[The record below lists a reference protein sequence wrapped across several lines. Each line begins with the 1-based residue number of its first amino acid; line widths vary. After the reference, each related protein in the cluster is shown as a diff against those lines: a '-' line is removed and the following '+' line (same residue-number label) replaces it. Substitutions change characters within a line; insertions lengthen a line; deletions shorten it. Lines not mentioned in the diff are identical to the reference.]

1 MIIIQK
7 NYSGGNGR
15 GTLEY
20 HLNNTEGTE
29 QHSPAIDYS
38 SPPVR
43 DPYKDK
49 EDYLS
54 THFGEEKVQEVTEEE
69 PGIVLKPGQKDP
81 RKLDLTPA
89 GLPKAKSRAR
99 VPKKIE
105 DPVVLDHAQT
115 SFSPEAIIQGA
126 EIPEENKAGLSGAA
140 KAGLIGAGVAALGA
154 GSYAAYKA
162 IKRKKAKKAAVDAE
176 VDAFL
181 ENKYKTK
188 KENK

>member
-7 NYSGGNGR
+7 NYTGGNGR

-29 QHSPAIDYS
+29 QYNPAIDYS
-38 SPPVR
+38 PVR

-54 THFGEEKVQEVTEEE
+54 THFGEEKAQEVVEEE

-89 GLPKAKSRAR
+89 GLPKAESRVR
-99 VPKKIE
+99 VPKKLE
-105 DPVVLDHAQT
+105 DPVLDHAQT
-115 SFSPEAIIQGA
+115 SFSPEADVLGA
-126 EIPEENKAGLSGAA
+126 EVPEENKAGMSGAA

-162 IKRKKAKKAAVDAE
+162 IKRKKAKKAAVNAE